1 MDNIKSGVSHK
12 KFMQC
17 HFTDKFTFCPF
28 HGIINI
34 YGNSHKYKKER
45 FDLFM
50 QHSIVLSLSID
61 ERSITKSFDSVSQV
75 LPANTVGSYLSRN
88 RSNMKKITLH
98 IPSMKYSTTFN
109 VVKDSEE
116 VSSIISFYN
125 FVASLEKCGINHI
138 YANGTLIIE
147 IVAQDLATAQFIRSY
162 KEKLDKLI

>member
-1 MDNIKSGVSHK
+1 
-12 KFMQC
+12 
-17 HFTDKFTFCPF
+17 
-28 HGIINI
+28 
-34 YGNSHKYKKER
+34 
-45 FDLFM
+45 
-50 QHSIVLSLSID
+50 
-61 ERSITKSFDSVSQV
+61 
-75 LPANTVGSYLSRN
+75 
-88 RSNMKKITLH
+88 MKKITLH